1 MCYWTQT
8 SVANVEDKV
17 LVADIEWWEDIIAA
31 VVFSERGSIEIG
43 FDDIF
48 EMISLF
54 EKTTNTSS
62 DSTMTENVT
71 DTRY

>member
-31 VVFSERGSIEIG
+31 VVFSKRGSIEIG
-43 FDDIF
+43 FDDNF

-62 DSTMTENVT
+62 DSTMIENVT
-71 DTRY
+71 NPRY